1 MIAPFILRS
10 FMAILFISHLG
21 TSSRLIEVRSM
32 SKYKP
37 IQHNTT
43 RNDEKKYLIV
53 KGKADDYDQTKM
65 PNQTSLSQRR
75 QGLMGLPNIKKSKS
89 GEIWPKLQI
98 YYLDIVIYIEI
109 VNEKWN
115 IFASSPGYRFLESDP
130 VLECCKTKG
139 VRPSC
144 RDSCHIPDSRE
155 EWERSGS
162 LQCHKMMDIVASCV
176 DDYYMSQGSIY
187 VFIKRIDNI
196 LRKY

>member
-89 GEIWPKLQI
+89 GEI
-98 YYLDIVIYIEI
+98 
-109 VNEKWN
+109 
-115 IFASSPGYRFLESDP
+115 
-130 VLECCKTKG
+130 
-139 VRPSC
+139 
-144 RDSCHIPDSRE
+144 
-155 EWERSGS
+155 
-162 LQCHKMMDIVASCV
+162 
-176 DDYYMSQGSIY
+176 
-187 VFIKRIDNI
+187 
-196 LRKY
+196 